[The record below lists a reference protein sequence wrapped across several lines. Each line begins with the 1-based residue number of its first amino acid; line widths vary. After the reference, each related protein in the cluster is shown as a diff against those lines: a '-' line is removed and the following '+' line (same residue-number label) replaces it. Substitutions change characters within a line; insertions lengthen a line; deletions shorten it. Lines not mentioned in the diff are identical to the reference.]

1 TPSEGWDANDPC
13 ETSRARRDRF
23 EFSRL
28 SSSNSSTDRKMA
40 NAHHLDA
47 LVVRELLTDG
57 GFGDE
62 SLTAHGAHGWQRKLF
77 RYLQDMDGIV
87 ATAFPQIGS
96 EGQRTDKNK
105 SGQHFRNPQQYLMD
119 PRSRR

>member
-1 TPSEGWDANDPC
+1 MTLVRP
-13 ETSRARRDRF
+13 RARAETVF

-28 SSSNSSTDRKMA
+28 LSGNSPTDREMA

-47 LVVRELLTDG
+47 LVVRELPTDG

-62 SLTAHGAHGWQRKLF
+62 SLTAHGAHGWQCELF

-105 SGQHFRNPQQYLMD
+105 SGQHLRNPQ
-119 PRSRR
+119 

>member
-1 TPSEGWDANDPC
+1 MTLVRSPG
-13 ETSRARRDRF
+13 ARRDRF

-28 SSSNSSTDRKMA
+28 LSGNSPTDREMA

-47 LVVRELLTDG
+47 LVVRELPTDG

-62 SLTAHGAHGWQRKLF
+62 SLTAHGAHDWQRKLF

-105 SGQHFRNPQQYLMD
+105 SGQHFRNPQ
-119 PRSRR
+119 